1 MEPSPNQNEPQPKNI
16 IENEIINNENDYAN
30 KYREDIFLISEF
42 LHKKTEI
49 YTFLE
54 QDKGTMNKY
63 CDKDKY
69 FKKKGTKLSIS
80 NEQYYPDII
89 RILSGYVKI
98 DDYIFLLFD
107 KLDIYLIK
115 LLINGYINHEEYKAS
130 ILPILQKLLPL
141 MFNNEYISYI
151 YKKLSKIFR
160 LHLKDNASKEDIQ
173 KTFKRFFYIFHTF
186 IIF

>member
-1 MEPSPNQNEPQPKNI
+1 MEPSPNQNEPQNKNI

-69 FKKKGTKLSIS
+69 FKKKGTKLS

-160 LHLKDNASKEDIQ
+160 LKLKDNESMENIEKS
-173 KTFKRFFYIFHTF
+173 F
-186 IIF
+186 